1 MLGLRPH
8 LTFIPTSDPHP
19 TNEVCLEESLTMNP
33 GERQVLFLTADAGVR
48 YFLSVQLRP
57 EHLTWAY
64 WRPGLEAQEREE
76 LLWGWLVQQQWQFCQ
91 CAGQQVLGF
100 LLLHALGCAL
110 AFRPPLLP
118 VVF

>member
-1 MLGLRPH
+1 
-8 LTFIPTSDPHP
+8 
-19 TNEVCLEESLTMNP
+19 MNL

-48 YFLSVQLRP
+48 YFLSVQRGP

-76 LLWGWLVQQQWQFCQ
+76 LLWGWLV
-91 CAGQQVLGF
+91 AAAAAVVLPVCRAVGIGF
-100 LLLHALGCAL
+100 LLLHTLGCAL
-110 AFRPPLLP
+110 ALRPPLPP

>member
-1 MLGLRPH
+1 
-8 LTFIPTSDPHP
+8 
-19 TNEVCLEESLTMNP
+19 MNP

-100 LLLHALGCAL
+100 LLLHATK
-110 AFRPPLLP
+110 F
-118 VVF
+118 

>member
-1 MLGLRPH
+1 
-8 LTFIPTSDPHP
+8 
-19 TNEVCLEESLTMNP
+19 MNP

-76 LLWGWLVQQQWQFCQ
+76 FLWGWLVQQQRQFCQ

-110 AFRPPLLP
+110 AFQPPLPP